1 LLTVETK
8 FDRVVV
14 LDTMNVTREYSPGD
28 FRAKISVTDRV
39 KLLCEGKIKFFKGA
53 ALVPAVAAL
62 KH

>member
-1 LLTVETK
+1 MK

-14 LDTMNVTREYSPGD
+14 VDTMDIPHEYSPGD

-53 ALVPAVAAL
+53 ALVPAVVAL